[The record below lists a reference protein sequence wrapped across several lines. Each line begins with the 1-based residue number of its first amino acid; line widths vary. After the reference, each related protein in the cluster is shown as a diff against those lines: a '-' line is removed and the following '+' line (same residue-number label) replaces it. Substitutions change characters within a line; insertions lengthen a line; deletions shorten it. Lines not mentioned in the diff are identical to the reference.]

1 MIIFISLSLV
11 LKVTHYII
19 FISVFKKLLKISNF
33 IQEYVHVLNCSKFS
47 DLSSK
52 MQSTESKSTLTY
64 LVHVFYNDQTLFYL
78 DFTISYFSCA
88 KNEGPPLNIAIH
100 MYTLDGAFMSKGH
113 NTFLIV
119 LVSR

>member
-52 MQSTESKSTLTY
+52 QSNSTLTY

-88 KNEGPPLNIAIH
+88 KNEGLPLNIAIH

-119 LVSR
+119 LVSK

>member
-64 LVHVFYNDQTLFYL
+64 LVHVFYNDQTLFL
-78 DFTISYFSCA
+78 
-88 KNEGPPLNIAIH
+88 P
-100 MYTLDGAFMSKGH
+100 
-113 NTFLIV
+113 
-119 LVSR
+119 